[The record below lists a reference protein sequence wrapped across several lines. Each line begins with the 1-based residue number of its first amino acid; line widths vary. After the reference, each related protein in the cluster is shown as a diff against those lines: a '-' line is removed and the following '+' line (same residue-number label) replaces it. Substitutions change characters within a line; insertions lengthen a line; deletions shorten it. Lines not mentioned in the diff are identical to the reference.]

1 MSENIRDAVINGIK
15 RKNEMGDSFDIDSVD
30 HDESLIELGILDSLA
45 YVNLVLE
52 LEAETNA
59 SVSLADIDPFEH
71 TSVNGLIAFFS

>member
-1 MSENIRDAVINGIK
+1 MSENIRSAVINGIK

-71 TSVNGLIAFFS
+71 TSVNGLITFFS